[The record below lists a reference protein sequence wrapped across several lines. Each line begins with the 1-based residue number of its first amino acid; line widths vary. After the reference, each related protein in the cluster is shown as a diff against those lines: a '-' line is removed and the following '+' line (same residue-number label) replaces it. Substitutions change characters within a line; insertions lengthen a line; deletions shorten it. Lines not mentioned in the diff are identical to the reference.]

1 MTIRTF
7 EAFAGYGSQMM
18 ALKRLEKDYPEVHF
32 EAVGISE
39 IDPNPI
45 KAYKAV
51 HGDIPNYGD
60 ISKIDWNEV
69 PDFDLLTYSFPCFVG
84 GTLILTNSG
93 FKKIENITNDDK
105 VITHTNTFQKVVTPM
120 HRVYNGELYTLKG
133 MVFDEIK
140 CTEEH
145 PFCVRKKVRV
155 GHKQIRSFLKPEWV
169 KVKDLTKDYYLGVA
183 INQNSSLPVWD
194 VHQ

>member
-1 MTIRTF
+1 MVIRTF

-18 ALKRLEKDYPEVHF
+18 ALKRLENDYPEVHF

-39 IDPNPI
+39 IDENPI

-51 HGDIPNYGD
+51 HGDITNYGD
-60 ISKIDWNEV
+60 ISKIDWNNV
-69 PDFDLLTYSFPCFVG
+69 PDFDLFTYSFPCFVG

-133 MVFDEIK
+133 MGFDEIK
-140 CTEEH
+140 C
-145 PFCVRKKVRV
+145 
-155 GHKQIRSFLKPEWV
+155 
-169 KVKDLTKDYYLGVA
+169 
-183 INQNSSLPVWD
+183 
-194 VHQ
+194 